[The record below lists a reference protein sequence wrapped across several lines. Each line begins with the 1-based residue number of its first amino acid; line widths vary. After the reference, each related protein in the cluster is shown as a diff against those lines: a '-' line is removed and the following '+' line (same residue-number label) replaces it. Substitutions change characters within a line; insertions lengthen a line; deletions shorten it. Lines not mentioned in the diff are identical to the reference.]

1 MPYFPRFPFFNTF
14 NNTYSFQYKHFP
26 NKNTPLLQTNTNS
39 KATEF
44 TKEQKNSSQKNENY
58 FFELFGLKLYFDD
71 VLLICLI
78 FFLYQEGVKDEELFI
93 SLILLLL
100 S

>member
-1 MPYFPRFPFFNTF
+1 MPYFPHFPFFNTF
-14 NNTYSFQYKHFP
+14 NNTYSYPYKP
-26 NKNTPLLQTNTNS
+26 YLNKNTPLLQTNTNS

-44 TKEQKNSSQKNENY
+44 TKEQKNSSQNDENY
-58 FFELFGLKLYFDD
+58 FFDLFGLKLYFDD